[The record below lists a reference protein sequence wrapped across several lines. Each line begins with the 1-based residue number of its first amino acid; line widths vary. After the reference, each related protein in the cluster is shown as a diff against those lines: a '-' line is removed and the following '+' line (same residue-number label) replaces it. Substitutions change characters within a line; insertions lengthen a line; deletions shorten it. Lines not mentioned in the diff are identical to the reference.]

1 MRGRTIRTPKKRA
14 ALLASIEA
22 HAGNVTRACKAVR
35 IARQSVWEWARDDED
50 FKAALDAAIDRGADL
65 LEEEAIRRA
74 REGTKKPVYQGGKL
88 VGYVQEYSDTL
99 LMFLLNGKR
108 PERYKHRQELTGKDG
123 KPLVGS
129 VVPVLNI
136 TLTRSNG

>member
-1 MRGRTIRTPKKRA
+1 MRTIRTKKNRDK
-14 ALLASIEA
+14 LLAAVEE
-22 HAGNVTRACKAVR
+22 HAGHVTRACRAAKLSRTA
-35 IARQSVWEWARDDED
+35 VWEWASADED

>member
-1 MRGRTIRTPKKRA
+1 MRTIRTKKNRDK
-14 ALLASIEA
+14 LLAAVER
-22 HAGNVTRACKAVR
+22 HAGHVTRACRAAKLSRTA
-35 IARQSVWEWARDDED
+35 VWEWASADED

-65 LEEEAIRRA
+65 LEDEAIRRA

-108 PERYKHRQELTGKDG
+108 PERYKHRSELTGKDG